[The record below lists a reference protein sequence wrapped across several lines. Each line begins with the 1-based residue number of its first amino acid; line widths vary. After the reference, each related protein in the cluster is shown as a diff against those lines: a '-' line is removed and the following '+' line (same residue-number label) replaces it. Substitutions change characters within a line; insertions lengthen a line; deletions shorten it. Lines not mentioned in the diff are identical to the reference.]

1 MQQPVI
7 IQAVAGELSSVFAAT
22 IGKISAA
29 LLFMNQNK
37 NALLADTARE
47 MNSEPAPL
55 RTDTDGSVFA
65 GFKRMLRIGTLIFA
79 LIITLLFALIFYQ
92 HQRSEES
99 VRSVDHTR
107 QFIAYINALRTYLLN
122 LDGAVRSYAESPN
135 PAHLDPGLI
144 CRQAQCPSAGQLIA
158 LIGADAAQAARLAP
172 LPALQSALETGF
184 SALRQGARAGG
195 NATPPE
201 RQLAGFD
208 QSAIEQIHRIL
219 IETEREELNQLE
231 TREAAR
237 IHDQN
242 LSSALLGIAGLLTGL
257 ALLGLYRE
265 TRRLIGAGIR
275 AEQTIRQLSLHDVL
289 TGLANRRFLQE
300 NEKHLIAAAKRSRSQ
315 MAVLAVDLDDFKA
328 VNDRYGHAAGDEVI
342 VTSAERMKQLLRESD
357 VIARFGGDEF
367 VIVLGQIDD
376 AEAAREVAGR
386 VVDSLSQPI
395 PLAAGGTA
403 HIGASVGIAMC
414 CAGNETLNDLLKR
427 ADAALYAAK
436 RDGKRTYREAGASG
450 A

>member
-1 MQQPVI
+1 MHQSKTV
-7 IQAVAGELSSVFAAT
+7 
-22 IGKISAA
+22 
-29 LLFMNQNK
+29 
-37 NALLADTARE
+37 LLADTARE
-47 MNSEPAPL
+47 MNSGPAPM

-65 GFKRMLRIGTLIFA
+65 GFKRILRIGTLIFA

-107 QFIAYINALRTYLLN
+107 QVIAYINALRTYLLN
-122 LDGAVRSYAESPN
+122 LDSAVRSYAESPN
-135 PAHLDPGLI
+135 PAHLDPSLI
-144 CRQAQCPSAGQLIA
+144 CRQARCPSARQLIV

-184 SALRQGARAGG
+184 SALRQRATGG
-195 NATPPE
+195 ITTPPD
-201 RQLAGFD
+201 RDLGGFD
-208 QSAIEQIHRIL
+208 KSAIEQIHRIL
-219 IETEREELNQLE
+219 IDTEREELNQLE

-237 IHDQN
+237 IRGQN
-242 LSSALLGIAGLLTGL
+242 VSAALLGVAGLWMGL

-265 TRRLIGAGIR
+265 TVRLIRAGIH
-275 AEQTIRQLSLHDVL
+275 AEQTIRQLSLRDPL

-300 NEKHLIAAAKRSRSQ
+300 NETHLIAGAKRSGKQ
-315 MAVLAVDLDDFKA
+315 LAVLAVDLDDFKA
-328 VNDRYGHAAGDEVI
+328 VNDRYGHAAGDAVL
-342 VTSAERMKQLLRESD
+342 VTSAQRMKQLLRGAD
-357 VIARFGGDEF
+357 VIARLGGDEF
-367 VIVLGQIDD
+367 VIVLGQVGD
-376 AEAAREVAGR
+376 AAAAREVASR

-450 A
+450 V